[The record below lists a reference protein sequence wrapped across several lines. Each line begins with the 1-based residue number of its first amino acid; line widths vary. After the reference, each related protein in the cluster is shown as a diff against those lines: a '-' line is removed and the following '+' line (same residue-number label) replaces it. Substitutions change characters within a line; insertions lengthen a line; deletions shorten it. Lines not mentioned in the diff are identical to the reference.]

1 MRLHHEHPELLEIFY
16 SGDTA
21 YWHDGETPG
30 EDGVLESYMGRL
42 PEVTDLQ
49 FMDVAGVGAPLF
61 LPT

>member
-1 MRLHHEHPELLEIFY
+1 MLEIFY